1 MRVAPACPRPMAQ
14 SIVDSLVQA
23 FVELDN
29 LYLQEALEQ
38 AVPVCSTEPV
48 AEQLHATEGQDE
60 NNDEGS
66 RDPQPVADKL
76 LAAEGPAENS
86 DEGAQEQT
94 EPFCSTEPQP
104 VDEEVLAEV
113 TWNFPWLP
121 KDNLIT
127 GRSLLGQADRRM
139 TSTSYMRFFREP
151 GLGEVLHFA
160 AFSTASMGNLDR
172 RLDCLSLLGD
182 HQVIVNGQPPHG
194 HWQIVLGPEEFGPEE
209 FLDINLNCKY
219 GEPNSPDAGR
229 MGKCLR
235 FQRTPGTKT
244 WMRIE
249 VLGDHSWVIVLSILA
264 KQQFQ
269 TDAIEV

>member
-1 MRVAPACPRPMAQ
+1 MAQ

-76 LAAEGPAENS
+76 PAAEGPAENN

-104 VDEEVLAEV
+104 VAEQ
-113 TWNFPWLP
+113 LP
-121 KDNLIT
+121 
-127 GRSLLGQADRRM
+127 
-139 TSTSYMRFFREP
+139 
-151 GLGEVLHFA
+151 A
-160 AFSTASMGNLDR
+160 A
-172 RLDCLSLLGD
+172 
-182 HQVIVNGQPPHG
+182 
-194 HWQIVLGPEEFGPEE
+194 E
-209 FLDINLNCKY
+209 
-219 GEPNSPDAGR
+219 
-229 MGKCLR
+229 
-235 FQRTPGTKT
+235 
-244 WMRIE
+244 RISE
-249 VLGDHSWVIVLSILA
+249 L
-264 KQQFQ
+264 
-269 TDAIEV
+269 